1 MSSNN
6 RYKLEN
12 NSDLETINSFKIL
25 ISNIKA
31 LKDKTWGCPWQKI
44 QSHVS
49 LIPFLYEESN
59 ELIDAI
65 YEKNAN
71 NICEELGDL
80 LLQVMLH
87 AEIGYEEKEFTLN
100 DVIKNLNKKIINRH
114 PYIFNKKEKVS
125 LKKSQQIWVNIKN
138 LEKEAPHMK
147 SSISRNLNL
156 KIKNLPPTVG
166 TGKITNVVKEHGF
179 KWESTDEIFK
189 KLEEEIDELKEAIKS
204 KNDSEIKNEFGDIYF
219 TLLNLSNFLKINPE
233 SALQKTNIKFLDRFS
248 IVEEHA
254 GDNIKKLTPKDFQ
267 RIWQI
272 AKQKLAG
279 TILKSK

>member
-1 MSSNN
+1 MSSND
-6 RYKLEN
+6 RYNLQK
-12 NSDLETINSFKIL
+12 NSDLETLENFKIL
-25 ISNIKA
+25 ISNIKS
-31 LKDKTWGCPWQKI
+31 LKDKNWGCPWQKI
-44 QSHVS
+44 QSHKS
-49 LIPFLYEESN
+49 LIPFLHEESN
-59 ELIDAI
+59 EFIDAV
-65 YEKNAN
+65 YEKKAD

-87 AEIGYEEKEFTLN
+87 AENGYEKKEFKLN
-100 DVIKNLNKKIINRH
+100 DVIKNLNKKIIFRH

-166 TGKITNVVKEHGF
+166 TDKITNIVKEHGF

-189 KLEEEIDELKEAIKS
+189 KLEEEINELKEAIKS

-254 GDNIKKLTPKDFQ
+254 GDNIKKQTPKDFQ
-267 RIWQI
+267 RLWQI

-279 TILKSK
+279 KIPKSK

>member
-12 NSDLETINSFKIL
+12 NSDLETINSFKNL
-25 ISNIKA
+25 LSNIKA

-44 QSHVS
+44 QSHIS

-59 ELIDAI
+59 EFIDAV
-65 YEKNAN
+65 YEKNADN
-71 NICEELGDL
+71 MCEELGDL

-138 LEKEAPHMK
+138 LEKEAPHLK

-189 KLEEEIDELKEAIKS
+189 KLEEEINELKEAIKS

-233 SALQKTNIKFLDRFS
+233 SALQKTNMKFLDRFS

-254 GDNIKKLTPKDFQ
+254 GDNIKKQTPKDFQ
-267 RIWQI
+267 RLWQI

-279 TILKSK
+279 KIPKSK

>member
-44 QSHVS
+44 QSHIS

-59 ELIDAI
+59 EFIDAI
-65 YEKNAN
+65 YEKNADK
-71 NICEELGDL
+71 ICEELGDL

-87 AEIGYEEKEFTLN
+87 AEIGYEEKEFELN

-125 LKKSQQIWVNIKN
+125 LKKSQQIWRNIKN
-138 LEKEAPHMK
+138 LEKEASDVK

-156 KIKNLPPTVG
+156 KIKNLPPTIG
-166 TGKITNVVKEHGF
+166 TDKITNVVKEHGF

-189 KLEEEIDELKEAIKS
+189 KLEEEINELKEAIKC
-204 KNDSEIKNEFGDIYF
+204 KNDSNIKNEFGDIYF

-254 GDNIKKLTPKDFQ
+254 GDNIKKQTPKDLQ
-267 RIWQI
+267 RLWQI

-279 TILKSK
+279 KIPKSK

>member
-25 ISNIKA
+25 RANIKA

-44 QSHVS
+44 QSHKS
-49 LIPFLYEESN
+49 LIPFLNEESS
-59 ELIDAI
+59 EFIDAI
-65 YEKNAN
+65 YENN
-71 NICEELGDL
+71 SDNICEELGDL

-87 AEIGYEEKEFTLN
+87 AEIGFEKKEFELN

-189 KLEEEIDELKEAIKS
+189 KLEEEINELKEAIKS

-254 GDNIKKLTPKDFQ
+254 GDNIKKQTPKDFQ
-267 RIWQI
+267 RLWQI

-279 TILKSK
+279 KIPKSK

>member
-31 LKDKTWGCPWQKI
+31 LKDKIWGCPWQKI

-59 ELIDAI
+59 EFIDAI
-65 YEKNAN
+65 YEKKAD

-87 AEIGYEEKEFTLN
+87 AEIGYEKKEFELN

-114 PYIFNKKEKVS
+114 PYIFKKKEKVS
-125 LKKSQQIWVNIKN
+125 LEKSQQLWEDIKN
-138 LEKEAPHMK
+138 AEKQAPHK
-147 SSISRNLNL
+147 ETSISRNLNL
-156 KIKNLPPTVG
+156 KIKNLPPSVG
-166 TGKITNVVKEHGF
+166 TDRITNVVKEYGF
-179 KWESTDEIFK
+179 KWESTNQIFE
-189 KLEEEIDELKEAIKS
+189 KLEEEINELKEAIKS
-204 KNDSEIKNEFGDIYF
+204 KKESNIKDEFGDVFF
-219 TLLNLSNFLKINPE
+219 TLINLSNFLKINPN
-233 SALQKTNIKFLDRFS
+233 SALQKTNKKFLDRFS
-248 IVEEHA
+248 IIEHHA
-254 GDNIKKLTPKDFQ
+254 GDNIKKQTPKDFQ
-267 RIWQI
+267 RLWQI

-279 TILKSK
+279 KIPKSK

>member
-1 MSSNN
+1 MSSKN
-6 RYKLEN
+6 RYNLQKNSNFETLEN
-12 NSDLETINSFKIL
+12 FKIL
-25 ISNIKA
+25 ISNVKS

-44 QSHVS
+44 QSHKS
-49 LIPFLYEESN
+49 LIPFLYEESS
-59 ELIDAI
+59 EFIDAI
-65 YEKNAN
+65 YEKNAD

-87 AEIGYEEKEFTLN
+87 SEIGYENKEFELN

-114 PYIFNKKEKVS
+114 PYIFHKKEKVS
-125 LKKSQQIWVNIKN
+125 LEKSQQIWVNIKN
-138 LEKEAPHMK
+138 SEKEAPHMK

-166 TGKITNVVKEHGF
+166 TDKITNVVKEYGF
-179 KWESTDEIFK
+179 KWESSDQIFE
-189 KLEEEIDELKEAIKS
+189 KLEEEISELKEAIKN

-219 TLLNLSNFLKINPE
+219 TLLNLSNFLKINAE

-254 GDNIKKLTPKDFQ
+254 GDNIKKQTPKDFQ
-267 RIWQI
+267 RLWQI
-272 AKQKLAG
+272 AKRKLAG
-279 TILKSK
+279 KIPKSK

>member
-6 RYKLEN
+6 KYKLEN
-12 NSDLETINSFKIL
+12 NSDLEAISSFKIL

-59 ELIDAI
+59 EFIDAI
-65 YEKNAN
+65 YEKNAD

-100 DVIKNLNKKIINRH
+100 DVIKNLNKKIIFRH

-166 TGKITNVVKEHGF
+166 TDKITNIVKDHGF

-189 KLEEEIDELKEAIKS
+189 KLEEEISELKEAIKS

-254 GDNIKKLTPKDFQ
+254 GDNIKKQTPKDFQ
-267 RIWQI
+267 RLWQI
-272 AKQKLAG
+272 AKQKLTG
-279 TILKSK
+279 KIPKSK

>member
-44 QSHVS
+44 QSHIS

-59 ELIDAI
+59 EFIDAI
-65 YEKNAN
+65 YEKNAD

-100 DVIKNLNKKIINRH
+100 DVIKNLNKKIIYRH

-125 LKKSQQIWVNIKN
+125 LKKSQQIWVNKKN
-138 LEKEAPHMK
+138 LEKEAPHIK
-147 SSISRNLNL
+147 SSISRDFNL

-166 TGKITNVVKEHGF
+166 TNKITNIVKEKGF

-189 KLEEEIDELKEAIKS
+189 KLEEEINELKEAIKS

-233 SALQKTNIKFLDRFS
+233 SALQKTNLKFLKRFS

-254 GDNIKKLTPKDFQ
+254 GDNIKKQTPKDFQ
-267 RIWQI
+267 RLWQV

-279 TILKSK
+279 KIPKSK